1 MEALQR
7 LHNLGSIS
15 TGYDID
21 NSAAF
26 GGANGI
32 QFNPS
37 SDGNQRTWTMSL
49 WVKRSEIG
57 VETTIFGAQNTAM
70 VFMSP
75 DWFRFHLYTGSTTYY
90 YDTDNTGTVFRD
102 TSAWYHFVFQCD
114 TTQGTAANR
123 TKLYINGALYTGAR
137 GGADTSANI
146 PQNTE
151 FRLNNNAVNF
161 NVGYFYAGGEQLDG
175 YLSEVNFTDGVANDA
190 DAFGEYDEDSGIWK
204 PKAYAGSYGTNGF
217 YLEFKESAASATGIG
232 KDTSGN
238 GHNFSTGGAYPSQAT
253 DTPTNNFCT
262 FNPLQTVRVN
272 TGAGHKWTISN
283 GATSAIQAA
292 DYGYMTHA
300 GNIGFKKGKWYAEF
314 KAGTGTVQAGVGM
327 NQLDNTGAWETNYI
341 GAYANATAIGMC
353 KSQDGYFYRNGGSG
367 ALGVSWTAGDI
378 LGIAIRINDDGT
390 GFMGMSKNGTWEN
403 SQDPSSGTSG
413 MLGLYYGNSLPA
425 NLFHSFAVFT
435 RRNNGAMLANFGG
448 FPGFTISSANA
459 DANGY
464 GSFEYA
470 VPTGYYALCTKNLEE
485 YG

>member
-1 MEALQR
+1 MEVLQR
-7 LHNLGSIS
+7 TANRGSVS

-70 VFMSP
+70 VFMDP

-90 YDTDNTGTVFRD
+90 YDTDNSGTVFRD

-114 TTQGTAANR
+114 TTQAVAANR

-161 NVGYFYAGGEQLDG
+161 QVGYFYAGNEQLDG
-175 YLSEVNFTDGVANDA
+175 YLAEVNFTDGVANDA
-190 DAFGEYDEDSGIWK
+190 DAFGEYDDNSGIWK

-238 GHNFSTGGAYPSQAT
+238 GHNFSTGGAYPAQAT

-262 FNPLQTVRVN
+262 INAVVGTDSTISEGATKFTNHGVN
-272 TGAGHKWTISN
+272 GWETFVATMGAG
-283 GATSAIQAA
+283 TS
-292 DYGYMTHA
+292 
-300 GNIGFKKGKWYAEF
+300 GKWYAEF
-314 KAGTGTVQAGVGM
+314 QVVDHGYGDNFIGISPIDDPDLNRGFGTSFAYLGSDTSLDESVGYYAAGG
-327 NQLDNTGAWETNYI
+327 NRYI
-341 GAYANATAIGMC
+341 GGGTASYGNSYTTTDIMSVAVDMDNG
-353 KSQDGYFYRNGGSG
+353 KLYF
-367 ALGVSWTAGDI
+367 A
-378 LGIAIRINDDGT
+378 
-390 GFMGMSKNGTWEN
+390 KNGTWQN
-403 SQDPSSGTSG
+403 SGDPTSG
-413 MLGLYYGNSLPA
+413 STGTGALDVRGATKPQTISGSVYYA
-425 NLFHSFAVFT
+425 NH
-435 RRNNGAMLANFGG
+435 AMKANYGG
-448 FPGFTISSANA
+448 FTTISISSPQS
-459 DANGY
+459 DGNGR
-464 GSFEYA
+464 GVFEFA
-470 VPTGYYALCTKNLEE
+470 PPSGYYALCTKNLAEF
-485 YG
+485 G